1 MTPFGIVTLIG
12 FILLLL
18 FIVVWTVMKYGFG
31 ISLKSASSPVRGSFA
46 AELSGKSQANAYLS
60 SKMKE
65 FAGLSFKDLA
75 GGTIATI
82 ILAVFVGAYLISMI
96 VMRWDFE
103 TPTNIK
109 NKANDAVSVYSS
121 YATNPPRKMSDAI
134 EFVKK
139 KQGAEVAVLTNF
151 YIMTANLAGLGY
163 STDKG
168 GKSRAVYN
176 KDILRLSL
184 QGGARAF
191 ILECWPDSKGSPV
204 IQTVESGSMWRRTS
218 WNSVPLVTVLS
229 DLTTY
234 AFPAGAP
241 ATELII
247 VYLRFRTKEGKIPA
261 KTTMNL
267 AANALQSTI
276 QPYRMDAAF
285 NRCRAQDTIALLPLA
300 SFAGKVL
307 VVCNFNGVGSELADY
322 INISHQTPDPVQVLD
337 SDTKYAKNLPPS
349 AKLATTNTVKHQLTF
364 TAPYSEDP
372 DAESNAWDVAGAQD
386 LGVHCC
392 GINMDPKKGVAY
404 KVPKMFETYSY
415 SLKPGVA
422 TTATTG
428 AESFVGSSLQET
440 QDLLY
445 RPEHLPKP
453 LTPPAKFAA
462 MGTGPNPGSIKTP
475 PAMNLLF

>member
-1 MTPFGIVTLIG
+1 MTPFGILSLIL
-12 FILLLL
+12 FVAILLAVVVLAILDALASKGYAPASTKGVLL
-18 FIVVWTVMKYGFG
+18 
-31 ISLKSASSPVRGSFA
+31 S
-46 AELSGKSQANAYLS
+46 ELSGKSQANAFLS

-75 GGTIATI
+75 GGPIVTIV
-82 ILAVFVGAYLISMI
+82 LGVLVGAYLISLI
-96 VMRWDFE
+96 TMRWDFE
-103 TPTNIK
+103 TPANIK

-121 YATNPPRKMSDAI
+121 YANNPPRKMSDAI
-134 EFVKK
+134 EIVKNTK
-139 KQGAEVAVLTNF
+139 GAELAVLTNF

-163 STDKG
+163 SKDKG
-168 GKSRAVYN
+168 GQKRAVYN

-229 DLTTY
+229 DLMTY

-247 VYLRFRTKEGKIPA
+247 VYLRFRTKGGKIPA

-322 INISHQTPDPVQVLD
+322 INITHQTPDPVQVLD
-337 SDTKYAKNLPPS
+337 HDTKYAKNLPPN
-349 AKLATTNTVKHQLTF
+349 AKLATQNTVKHQLTF
-364 TAPYSEDP
+364 TAPYGEDP

-392 GINMDPKKGVAY
+392 GINMDPTKGVAF

-415 SLKPGVA
+415 SLKPELGD
-422 TTATTG
+422 T
-428 AESFVGSSLQET
+428 FVGSSGQDPR
-440 QDLLY
+440 DLLY

-453 LTPPAKFAA
+453 LAPPAKFAA
-462 MGTGPNPGSIKTP
+462 MGSGPNPGSIKTP
-475 PAMNLLF
+475 PAMNFSF